1 MERETKTLEQAGANI
16 IVKTWV
22 KFMNF
27 TGLAERERERE
38 QQGKANN
45 GRGGVHAAAQVR
57 FK

>member
-1 MERETKTLEQAGANI
+1 
-16 IVKTWV
+16 
-22 KFMNF
+22 MNF